1 MVQDATGS
9 QGCGHRRLDARA
21 RGGGEPVKTACNLRA
36 LRLAAGLSQ
45 SGLARSAGLTSAAI
59 CYIEGGRSAPS
70 AETLCK
76 LADALGVSTDA
87 LLGRGDEHSWED
99 ASLSAAMK
107 YLSDDDRLR
116 VAEYAMLLANA
127 KAVVSG

>member
-1 MVQDATGS
+1 M
-9 QGCGHRRLDARA
+9 
-21 RGGGEPVKTACNLRA
+21 TACNLRA

-45 SGLARSAGLTSAAI
+45 SELARAAGLTQAGVWQV
-59 CYIEGGRSAPS
+59 ENGRRAPN

-76 LADALGVSTDA
+76 LAGALGVSTDA

-99 ASLSAAMK
+99 SSLSAA
-107 YLSDDDRLR
+107 LSQLDDADRLK

-127 KAVVSG
+127 KAVVSQ